1 MVKKNISLAMI
12 VWFIAA
18 FAGHVH
24 AEKIQNSTY
33 EDVYALGATA
43 ATQAINRLEGA
54 YKDKTLVITNA
65 SYVRIG
71 GADSSPAM
79 DAIMKVTGATQGKG
93 NLLALHDA
101 PNNPLFFFFYNATR
115 DNSLY
120 IEVQGLNSNEGL
132 RKLMDRP
139 FSIDAFEKE
148 FLSLSKKPETLEQK
162 VKDRVF
168 GGNEM
173 RLYTITWLWNR
184 GISMELR
191 SAILFHDH
199 FCPGVTS
206 GYYIAKYLRNEFP
219 VSKGESYYII
229 ASPPY
234 CKDDALQAILNATVG
249 KRSMA
254 VIPLTESDTACLSIE
269 AKDAAGLYFRY
280 NRKEKKGNGIV
291 LGFSWDRLRSDA
303 GSTAGRKP
311 SLVDTLRLTQWMVEH
326 EEAYKNYI
334 RVIKEIPLEGGLT
347 PEDFARPSVNP
358 YLKIGLWQ
366 EKCSP

>member
-1 MVKKNISLAMI
+1 M
-12 VWFIAA
+12 
-18 FAGHVH
+18 
-24 AEKIQNSTY
+24 
-33 EDVYALGATA
+33 
-43 ATQAINRLEGA
+43 
-54 YKDKTLVITNA
+54 
-65 SYVRIG
+65 
-71 GADSSPAM
+71 
-79 DAIMKVTGATQGKG
+79 
-93 NLLALHDA
+93 
-101 PNNPLFFFFYNATR
+101 
-115 DNSLY
+115 
-120 IEVQGLNSNEGL
+120 QGLDSNEGL
-132 RKLMDRP
+132 RKLLDRP

-148 FLSLSKKPETLEQK
+148 FLSLSKKLETLEHK

-173 RLYTITWLWNR
+173 RLYMITWLWNR

-191 SAILFHDH
+191 NAILFHDH

-206 GYYIAKYLRNEFP
+206 GYYIAKYLLNEFP

-254 VIPLTESDTACLSIE
+254 VIPLTESDTACLSAE

-303 GSTAGRKP
+303 GFKEGQKP
-311 SLVDTLRLTQWMVEH
+311 SLIDNLRLAQWMIEH
-326 EEAYKNYI
+326 EDEYRSYL
-334 RVIKEIPLEGGLT
+334 RVIKEIPLEGGLA
-347 PEDFARPSVNP
+347 PEDFARPGVNP
-358 YLKIGLWQ
+358 WLKIGPWQ
-366 EKCSP
+366 EKCTP